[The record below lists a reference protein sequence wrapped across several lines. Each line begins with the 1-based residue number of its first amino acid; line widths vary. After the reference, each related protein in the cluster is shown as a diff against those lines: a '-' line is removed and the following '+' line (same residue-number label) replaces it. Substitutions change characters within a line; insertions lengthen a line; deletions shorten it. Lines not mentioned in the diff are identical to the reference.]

1 MTHSA
6 HDIFT
11 AIKDKELLAIIAG
24 KRGVDPDEHKKNLG
38 KAIADEVHGH
48 GLKKLLD
55 LVPEKDLEG
64 FGVETK
70 NEDKTKVKREA
81 LCKRIFAAMLEAG
94 PAKYLEKLES
104 SFLNNLF
111 TVLDVEKPSGATN
124 KKLAEALLQYADS
137 IGVENT
143 LSSLNVT
150 QLQTIASSL
159 KLSVDS
165 NSVSVSMDCIINGE
179 SYKKEKKKPAQPS
192 AKKPYIKKG
201 VSKVDLQQHY
211 YRGELAEYCKNNS
224 LTASGSK
231 KELINRIVD
240 HLEGKETKKKEGAKK
255 RKAPAGGKQNAKK
268 KQKTEKGS
276 KASDSKS
283 EKSDKE

>member
-1 MTHSA
+1 MA
-6 HDIFT
+6 M
-11 AIKDKELLAIIAG
+11 A
-24 KRGVDPDEHKKNLG
+24 
-38 KAIADEVHGH
+38 
-48 GLKKLLD
+48 LKKLLD

-81 LCKRIFAAMLEAG
+81 LCKRIFAAMQEAG

-111 TVLDVEKPSGATN
+111 GVLVVDKPSGNNN
-124 KKLAEALLQYADS
+124 KKMAEALLQYADS

-143 LSSLNVT
+143 LSSLNVS

-165 NSVSVSMDCIINGE
+165 NSVSVYMDCIISGE
-179 SYKKEKKKPAQPS
+179 SYKKEKKKPVQPS
-192 AKKPYIKKG
+192 AKKPDIKKG
-201 VSKVDLQQHY
+201 ISKVDLQQHY
-211 YRGELAEYCKNNS
+211 YRGDLAEYCKKNS

-240 HLEGKETKKKEGAKK
+240 HLEGKPAKKEGAKK

-268 KQKTEKGS
+268 KQKTEKGA
-276 KASDSKS
+276 KATDSKS